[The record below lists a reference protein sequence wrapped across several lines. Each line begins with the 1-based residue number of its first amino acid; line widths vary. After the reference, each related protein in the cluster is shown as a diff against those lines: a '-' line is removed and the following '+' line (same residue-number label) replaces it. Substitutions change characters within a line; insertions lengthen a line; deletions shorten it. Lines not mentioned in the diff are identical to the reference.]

1 LKSLT
6 LRAPFSSLWLIFV
19 FATGSFAASQFRAT
33 EYIVQNVFIHGNES
47 YTTRQLKRQIGLQS
61 KTFFRSTVFT
71 RRLLELDRLTLESF
85 YIKNGYL
92 YCVVT
97 DSFSVKQ
104 GNRVDIYFW
113 IREGPQYF
121 LNSIR
126 LLGAK
131 TIPEKK
137 LLSLIGHKL
146 RKPYNPILIREGMR
160 KIQREYANSGKPLA
174 TIRDSLIVKGSI
186 DLLLIIDEGVPLYVN
201 QVQIVNNTK
210 VKEHPIRR
218 EVLLKPGQRF
228 SQAKLEVSERNIYE
242 TGLFSSVRIRPTNVD
257 TGAKR
262 LDLLV
267 EVREMEMRYLGMNFS
282 LGQERVVSLGS
293 EPFTS
298 FTVSGEWLH
307 RNLGGVGR
315 KLGIKLGTSLN
326 ISELLL
332 PNTTAEVSYIEPWL
346 LGFRSFT
353 TFRVY
358 LQNQILEEQSQT
370 SYGAALSLLYRPDRR
385 TSIETGAEI
394 KDIRFRTEV
403 AAVEVN
409 PLDRERAINLSIRHD
424 RRDNFLYPR
433 TGTLFTTSGK
443 IVGTIL
449 GGTQDYF
456 KFETTFS
463 QYLTFISPFTLAY
476 RAKLGWME
484 SVRRGDIP
492 PAYEKFY
499 LGGSTS
505 LRGWQERKFLTDP
518 SDYAVGGNIK
528 VLTSMELRFP
538 LFWLLG
544 AEVFLDGGNL
554 VDKYKDLQKSHFRWN
569 WGLGLTIATPLGPL
583 RIDYAWRISKKAEE
597 RIGQLQFGI
606 PYAF

>member
-1 LKSLT
+1 MKTLK
-6 LRAPFSSLWLIFV
+6 RRPPFALLWLII
-19 FATGSFAASQFRAT
+19 ASASLGFAASEFRAT
-33 EYIVQNVFIHGNES
+33 EYIVQNVSISGNES
-47 YTTRQLKRQIGLQS
+47 YSTRQLKRQIGLKS
-61 KTFFRSTVFT
+61 RTVFRSTVFT

-85 YIKNGYL
+85 YVKNGYL

-97 DSFSVKQ
+97 DSFSVKP

-113 IREGPQYF
+113 IKEGPQYY
-121 LNSIR
+121 LNSINIV
-126 LLGAK
+126 GAK
-131 TIPEKK
+131 TLPVKK
-137 LLSLIGHKL
+137 LLHLVGHKL
-146 RKPYNPILIREGMR
+146 GRPYNPILIREGMR
-160 KIQREYANSGKPLA
+160 KIQREYANFGKPY
-174 TIRDSLIVKGSI
+174 TSIRDSLVVKESI
-186 DLLLIIDEGVPLYVN
+186 ALFLIIDESPTLFVN
-201 QVQIVNNTK
+201 QVQIVNNAK
-210 VKEHPIRR
+210 VKEQPIRR
-218 EVLLKPGQRF
+218 EVALKPGQRF
-228 SQAKLEVSERNIYE
+228 SQEKLEVSERHIYE

-257 TGAKR
+257 TSAKR

-267 EVREMEMRYLGMNFS
+267 EVRELEMRYLGLNFG
-282 LGQERVVSLGS
+282 LGQERVASLGS

-315 KLGIKLGTSLN
+315 RLSIKLGTSLN
-326 ISELLL
+326 ISELFM
-332 PNTTAEVSYIEPWL
+332 PNTSAEVNYVEPWL

-370 SYGAALSLLYRPDRR
+370 SYGVALSMLYQPDRR
-385 TSIETGAEI
+385 TFIETGAEI
-394 KDIRFRTEV
+394 KDIRFQTEIAQV
-403 AAVEVN
+403 NVN
-409 PLDRERAINLSIRHD
+409 PLDRERAINISIRHD

-443 IVGTIL
+443 MVGMIL

-463 QYLTFISPFTLAY
+463 QYLTPIQPFTIAY

-484 SVRRGDIP
+484 SFRAGDAT

-499 LGGSTS
+499 LGGSNS
-505 LRGWQERKFLTDP
+505 LRGWPERKFLTDA
-518 SDYAVGGNIK
+518 SGYAIGGNIK
-528 VLTSMELRFP
+528 ALTSVELRFP
-538 LFWLLG
+538 LFWILG
-544 AEVFLDGGNL
+544 AELFLDGGNL
-554 VDKYKDLQKSHFRWN
+554 VDSYRALQKSHLRWN

-597 RIGQLQFGI
+597 RVGQLQFGI